1 MTVTELSN
9 ITKILLLR
17 HERVQIP
24 SMGTLLLEN
33 IPSQIINDGTAI
45 TPPCCKIHFDSS
57 EAEMDFSDSLLVK
70 QYAVSK
76 DITSKKAE
84 EEVRSLVMSLKK
96 ELLENSHL
104 SFPEFGRLLFSDN
117 STFTF
122 EPHPSLETQAE
133 SFGLESLP
141 LRAMPEPESDLEPEP
156 ESEQEPEPIQENL
169 QEVADNEPEAEQ
181 EAEQGAEAEPEKA
194 NKRKLPLYLI
204 IVLSIVGL
212 IVLLVLVVVVFK
224 EELTPL
230 LERILYS
237 KEELQF
243 LRENGL

>member
-17 HERVQIP
+17 HKRVQIP

-57 EAEMDFSDSLLVK
+57 EADMDFSDSILVK
-70 QYAVSK
+70 EYAASK

-141 LRAMPEPESDLEPEP
+141 LRAMPEPESDLEPE
-156 ESEQEPEPIQENL
+156 SEQEPEPKQENL
-169 QEVADNEPEAEQ
+169 QEVADNEPQVEQ

-194 NKRKLPLYLI
+194 NKRKLPLSLI
-204 IVLSIVGL
+204 IVLSIIGL

>member
-70 QYAVSK
+70 QYAASK

-141 LRAMPEPESDLEPEP
+141 LRAMPEP
-156 ESEQEPEPIQENL
+156 IQENL
-169 QEVADNEPEAEQ
+169 QEVADNEPQVEQ

-212 IVLLVLVVVVFK
+212 IVLLVLVIVVFK

>member
-57 EAEMDFSDSLLVK
+57 EADMDFSDSQLVK
-70 QYAVSK
+70 EYAASK

-141 LRAMPEPESDLEPEP
+141 LRAMPEPESDLEPE
-156 ESEQEPEPIQENL
+156 SEQEPEPKQENL

-181 EAEQGAEAEPEKA
+181 EPGKI
-194 NKRKLPLYLI
+194 NKRKLPLSLI
-204 IVLSIVGL
+204 IVLSIIGL

>member
-57 EAEMDFSDSLLVK
+57 EEDMDFSESLLVK
-70 QYAVSK
+70 EYAASK

-84 EEVRSLVMSLKK
+84 EEARSLVMSLKK

-141 LRAMPEPESDLEPEP
+141 LRAMPEP
-156 ESEQEPEPIQENL
+156 IQENL

-194 NKRKLPLYLI
+194 NKRKLPLSLI
-204 IVLSIVGL
+204 IVLSIIGL
-212 IVLLVLVVVVFK
+212 IVLLVLVVIVFK

>member
-57 EAEMDFSDSLLVK
+57 EADMDFSDSLLVK
-70 QYAVSK
+70 EYAASK

-96 ELLENSHL
+96 ELLENSNL

-122 EPHPSLETQAE
+122 EPHPSFEPQAE

-141 LRAMPEPESDLEPEP
+141 LRAMPEPESDLEPE
-156 ESEQEPEPIQENL
+156 SEQEPEPKQENL

-181 EAEQGAEAEPEKA
+181 EPRKI
-194 NKRKLPLYLI
+194 NKRKLPLSLI
-204 IVLSIVGL
+204 IVLSIIGL

>member
-57 EAEMDFSDSLLVK
+57 EADMDFSDSLLVK
-70 QYAVSK
+70 QYAASK

-141 LRAMPEPESDLEPEP
+141 LKAMPEPESDL

-181 EAEQGAEAEPEKA
+181 EPEMA
-194 NKRKLPLYLI
+194 NKRKLPLSLI
-204 IVLSIVGL
+204 IVLSIIGL

-230 LERILYS
+230 LESILYS

>member
-24 SMGTLLLEN
+24 SMGTFLLEN

-57 EAEMDFSDSLLVK
+57 EADMDFSDSQLVK
-70 QYAVSK
+70 EYAASK

-96 ELLENSHL
+96 ELLENSNL

-141 LRAMPEPESDLEPEP
+141 LRAMPEPESDLEPE
-156 ESEQEPEPIQENL
+156 SEQEPEPKQENL

-181 EAEQGAEAEPEKA
+181 EPGKI
-194 NKRKLPLYLI
+194 NKRKLPLSLI
-204 IVLSIVGL
+204 IVLSIIGL

>member
-70 QYAVSK
+70 EYAASK

-84 EEVRSLVMSLKK
+84 EEVRSLIMSLKK
-96 ELLENSHL
+96 ELLENSNL

-122 EPHPSLETQAE
+122 EPHPSFEPQAE

-141 LRAMPEPESDLEPEP
+141 LRAMPEPESEQKPEP
-156 ESEQEPEPIQENL
+156 KQENL

-181 EAEQGAEAEPEKA
+181 EAEQGAEVEPEKA
-194 NKRKLPLYLI
+194 NKRKLPLSLI
-204 IVLSIVGL
+204 IVLSIIGL

>member
-9 ITKILLLR
+9 ILKVLLR
-17 HERVQIP
+17 RYERVEIP
-24 SMGTLLLEN
+24 SVGTLHMEH
-33 IPSQIINDGTAI
+33 IPSQIINEGTTI
-45 TPPCCKIHFDSS
+45 TPPSSRIYFDSS
-57 EAEMDFSDSLLVK
+57 EADMDFSDSALVK
-70 QYAVSK
+70 EYATNK
-76 DITSKKAE
+76 GITQKKAE
-84 EEVRSLVMSLKK
+84 EEVRSLVKSLK
-96 ELLENSHL
+96 ENLLEDSQL
-104 SFPEFGRLLFSDN
+104 MFPELGKLIFSEN
-117 STFTF
+117 STFIF
-122 EPHPSLETQAE
+122 ESHPSVDPQAG
-133 SFGLESLP
+133 SFGLEVLP
-141 LRAMPEPESDLEPEP
+141 LRAMPEFEQEP
-156 ESEQEPEPIQENL
+156 ESETESKQEHL
-169 QEVADNEPEAEQ
+169 QEVADNEPQVEQ

-212 IVLLVLVVVVFK
+212 IVLLVLVVIVFK

>member
-70 QYAVSK
+70 EYAASK

-96 ELLENSHL
+96 ELLENSNL

-122 EPHPSLETQAE
+122 EPHPSFETQAE

-141 LRAMPEPESDLEPEP
+141 LRAMPEPESDLEPE
-156 ESEQEPEPIQENL
+156 SEQEPEPKQENL

-181 EAEQGAEAEPEKA
+181 EPGKI
-194 NKRKLPLYLI
+194 NKRKLPLSLI
-204 IVLSIVGL
+204 IVLSIIGL

>member
-24 SMGTLLLEN
+24 SMGTLLMEN

-57 EAEMDFSDSLLVK
+57 EADMDFSESLLVK
-70 QYAVSK
+70 EYAASK

-96 ELLENSHL
+96 ELLENSNL
-104 SFPEFGRLLFSDN
+104 SFPEFGRLIFSDN

-141 LRAMPEPESDLEPEP
+141 LRAMPEPESDLEPE
-156 ESEQEPEPIQENL
+156 SKQENL
-169 QEVADNEPEAEQ
+169 QEVADNEPQVEQ

-204 IVLSIVGL
+204 IVLSIIGL
-212 IVLLVLVVVVFK
+212 IVLLVLVVIVFK

>member
-70 QYAVSK
+70 EYAASK

-96 ELLENSHL
+96 ELLENSNL

-141 LRAMPEPESDLEPEP
+141 LRAMPEPESDLEPE
-156 ESEQEPEPIQENL
+156 SEQEPEPKQENL

-181 EAEQGAEAEPEKA
+181 EPGKI
-194 NKRKLPLYLI
+194 NKRKLPLSLI
-204 IVLSIVGL
+204 IVLSIIGL

>member
-70 QYAVSK
+70 EYAASK

-84 EEVRSLVMSLKK
+84 EEVRSLIMSLKK
-96 ELLENSHL
+96 ELLENSNL

-122 EPHPSLETQAE
+122 EPHPSFEPQAE

-141 LRAMPEPESDLEPEP
+141 LRAMPEPESEQKPEP
-156 ESEQEPEPIQENL
+156 KQENL

-181 EAEQGAEAEPEKA
+181 EPGKI
-194 NKRKLPLYLI
+194 NKRKLPLSLI
-204 IVLSIVGL
+204 IVLSIIGL

>member
-70 QYAVSK
+70 QYAASK

-141 LRAMPEPESDLEPEP
+141 LKAMPEPK
-156 ESEQEPEPIQENL
+156 QENL

-181 EAEQGAEAEPEKA
+181 EPEKA
-194 NKRKLPLYLI
+194 NKRKLPLSLI
-204 IVLSIVGL
+204 IVLSIIGL

>member
-70 QYAVSK
+70 QYAASK

-96 ELLENSHL
+96 ELLENAHL

-141 LRAMPEPESDLEPEP
+141 LRAMPEP
-156 ESEQEPEPIQENL
+156 IQENL
-169 QEVADNEPEAEQ
+169 QEVADKEPQVEQ

-194 NKRKLPLYLI
+194 NKRKLPLSLI
-204 IVLSIVGL
+204 IVLSIIGL

>member
-9 ITKILLLR
+9 IIKILLLR

-70 QYAVSK
+70 EYAASK

-141 LRAMPEPESDLEPEP
+141 LRAMPEPESDLE
-156 ESEQEPEPIQENL
+156 SEQEPEPIQENL

-181 EAEQGAEAEPEKA
+181 EPEKA
-194 NKRKLPLYLI
+194 NKRKLPLSLI
-204 IVLSIVGL
+204 IVLSIIGL

-230 LERILYS
+230 LERLLYS